1 LARVAEG
8 LNVVNAS
15 SLTVAWAI
23 SQYRQALSS
32 VGLGRRGQATSIKA
46 PSDPPEVLRY
56 LRAIGIG
63 RNIDAYA

>member
-1 LARVAEG
+1 MV
-8 LNVVNAS
+8 NVS

-23 SQYRQALSS
+23 SQYRQALKS
-32 VGLGRRGQATSIKA
+32 VGLRRGGPTSIKA

>member
-1 LARVAEG
+1 VI
-8 LNVVNAS
+8 NAS

-23 SQYRQALSS
+23 QQYRQALNS
-32 VGLGRRGQATSIKA
+32 VGLGRRGATSIKS

>member
-1 LARVAEG
+1 
-8 LNVVNAS
+8 VVNAS

-32 VGLGRRGQATSIKA
+32 VGLGRRGAASIKA

>member
-1 LARVAEG
+1 
-8 LNVVNAS
+8 VVNAS

-32 VGLGRRGQATSIKA
+32 VGLGRRGGTIKA

>member
-1 LARVAEG
+1 MV
-8 LNVVNAS
+8 NVS

-23 SQYRQALSS
+23 SQYRQALKT
-32 VGLGRRGQATSIKA
+32 VGLGRRVGGSSIKA

>member
-1 LARVAEG
+1 MITQHLRCRVWE
-8 LNVVNAS
+8 
-15 SLTVAWAI
+15 AW
-23 SQYRQALSS
+23 
-32 VGLGRRGQATSIKA
+32 V